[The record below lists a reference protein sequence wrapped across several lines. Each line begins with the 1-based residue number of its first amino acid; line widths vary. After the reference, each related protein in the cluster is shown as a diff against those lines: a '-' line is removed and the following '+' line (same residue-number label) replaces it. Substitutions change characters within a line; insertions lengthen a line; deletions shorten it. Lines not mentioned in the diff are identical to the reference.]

1 MRRLAGLS
9 LGVTGVRQ
17 SYEFQSYS
25 DHPSADK
32 PEVASY
38 PQRNVNLPPLKVR
51 AAVVDAHKLI
61 PA

>member
-1 MRRLAGLS
+1 MS